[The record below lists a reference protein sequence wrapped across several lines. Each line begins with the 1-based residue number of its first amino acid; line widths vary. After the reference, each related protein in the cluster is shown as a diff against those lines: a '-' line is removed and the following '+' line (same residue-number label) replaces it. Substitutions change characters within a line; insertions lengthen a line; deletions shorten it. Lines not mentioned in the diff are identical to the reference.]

1 VIRKIVY
8 LILLIVST
16 VVVYLV
22 DDNYPNLHLWKLFL
36 TLLALTI
43 ILLVLNILIVEGV
56 SGRIKDAK
64 TKYSLRKTI
73 TILSIASAILI
84 LVVIWVE
91 DSTAL
96 VVSYGI
102 IGAGVAI
109 ALQDVFKN
117 FAGGLIILT
126 SGVYR
131 VGDRVEIQNQ
141 MGDVIDIGIMYTTL
155 LEIRQW
161 VNGDQ
166 ATGRLVSVPNGMVIN
181 GSTYNFTRDHRYLW
195 DEMMIPLTYDSDWK
209 LAKEAFL
216 KILRSQTD
224 GFQEGAQEDIDRI
237 GEKYYLPSQDIE
249 PNIYIVPTDNW
260 IALHLRYVVPVRER
274 RLVRDNINRELL
286 EVIQRLD
293 YVKVASETFDI
304 TNFPVVRFG
313 KDESPPQA

>member
-1 VIRKIVY
+1 MIRKITY
-8 LILLIVST
+8 LILLIAST
-16 VVVYLV
+16 GVVYLV
-22 DDNYPNLHLWKLFL
+22 DDNYPNLHLWNVFL

-43 ILLVLNILIVEGV
+43 IYLVLNIIIGEGI

-64 TKYSLRKTI
+64 AKYSLRKTI
-73 TILSIASAILI
+73 TILSIASAA
-84 LVVIWVE
+84 LVLAVIWIE

-109 ALQDVFKN
+109 SLQDVFKN

-166 ATGRLVSVPNGMVIN
+166 ATGRLVSIPNGMVIT

-195 DEMMIPLTYDSDWK
+195 DEIMIPVTYDSDWR

-216 KILRSQTD
+216 KILHAQTSS
-224 GFQEGAQEDIDRI
+224 FQEGAQGDIDRI
-237 GEKYYLPSQDIE
+237 GEKYYLPAQDIE

-274 RLVRDNINRELL
+274 RLVRDKINRE
-286 EVIQRLD
+286 VIEFIER
-293 YVKVASETFDI
+293 VGGIKVASESIDI
-304 TNFPVVRFG
+304 SDFPVLRFR
-313 KDESPPQA
+313 KDEAPL

>member
-43 ILLVLNILIVEGV
+43 IFLVLNILIVEGV

-224 GFQEGAQEDIDRI
+224 GFQEGAQEDID
-237 GEKYYLPSQDIE
+237 

>member
-1 VIRKIVY
+1 VIRKITY
-8 LILLIVST
+8 LILLIAST
-16 VVVYLV
+16 GVVYLIH
-22 DDNYPNLHLWKLFL
+22 DNYPDLPLWNVFL
-36 TLLALTI
+36 TLLALTVI
-43 ILLVLNILIVEGV
+43 YLVLNIIIGEGV

-64 TKYSLRKTI
+64 AKYSLRKTI
-73 TILSIASAILI
+73 TILSIASAL
-84 LVVIWVE
+84 LVLAIIWIE

-102 IGAGVAI
+102 IGAGIAI
-109 ALQDVFKN
+109 SLQDVFKN

-166 ATGRLVSVPNGMVIN
+166 ATGRLASIPNGMVIT

-195 DEMMIPLTYDSDWK
+195 DEILIPVTYDSDWR

-216 KILRSQTD
+216 KILHAQTSS
-224 GFQEGAQEDIDRI
+224 FQEGAQMDIDRI
-237 GEKYYLPSQDIE
+237 GEKYYLPAQDIE

-260 IALHLRYVVPVRER
+260 IALHLRYVAPVRER
-274 RLVRDNINRELL
+274 RLVRDKINREII
-286 EVIQRLD
+286 EFIERVGGIR
-293 YVKVASETFDI
+293 VASESIDI
-304 TNFPVVRFG
+304 SDFPVLRFR
-313 KDESPPQA
+313 KDEESL

>member
-1 VIRKIVY
+1 MIRKITYLIALIASTIVVY
-8 LILLIVST
+8 LIDST
-16 VVVYLV
+16 
-22 DDNYPNLHLWKLFL
+22 YPEFHLWNVFL
-36 TLLALTI
+36 TLLALLIVYFVLI
-43 ILLVLNILIVEGV
+43 ILVGEGI

-64 TKYSLRKTI
+64 AKYSFRKTI
-73 TILSIASAILI
+73 TILAIASAALI
-84 LVVIWVE
+84 LAVIWIE

-109 ALQDVFKN
+109 SLQDVFKN

-126 SGVYR
+126 SGIYR
-131 VGDRVEIQNQ
+131 VGDRVEIQNM

-166 ATGRLVSVPNGMVIN
+166 ATGRLVSLPNGLVIT

-195 DEMMIPLTYDSDWK
+195 DEIMIPLTYDSDWK
-209 LAKEAFL
+209 QAKEAFL

-224 GFQEGAQEDIDRI
+224 VYQEGAQRDIDRI

-274 RLVRDNINRELL
+274 RLVRDRISREII
-286 EVIQRLD
+286 EFIEKVAEI
-293 YVKVASETFDI
+293 KVASESINISD
-304 TNFPVVRFG
+304 FPILRYG
-313 KDESPPQA
+313 KDEGTL